1 MLSLRRQ
8 RNLWPERNPG
18 RFCNSPFSG
27 THRRQNRPINREM
40 TETQM
45 NRLKGLLAH
54 GQSVWLDNIHR
65 EMLRS
70 GELKKLIDV
79 GLRGMTSNPAI
90 FEKALSTGKAYD
102 ASLRKLF
109 AGRKSLEEI
118 FDVLALDDVRD
129 AADQF
134 LPVHE
139 ESKGTDGFVSI
150 EVSPLFA
157 RDTERTLAE
166 ARRLWKLVDRPNI
179 MVKIPATKEGLP
191 AIQKAL
197 AEGIPV
203 NVTLIFSVERYHEV
217 LEAHRRAMESR
228 AADGK
233 PPAVESVASF
243 FVSRIDSAVDKIIQE
258 KIQRSKN
265 PAEKDQLLELL
276 GKTAVANAKAA
287 YLLYKKHYGSPTW
300 DPLKKKGARP
310 QRPLWASTSTKN
322 PHYPDLMY
330 VDTLIGV
337 NTVNTIPPATLE
349 AFLDHGTVADTLESG
364 VDKAREVLE
373 QLKNHKIDLRKVTDI
388 LEIEGVK
395 LFVDAYDK
403 LLAGLGAKK
412 ESMLAGAKK

>member
-1 MLSLRRQ
+1 
-8 RNLWPERNPG
+8 
-18 RFCNSPFSG
+18 
-27 THRRQNRPINREM
+27 M
-40 TETQM
+40 T
-45 NRLKGLLAH
+45 RLKELLAH

-70 GELKKLIDV
+70 GELKKLIEV

-90 FEKALSTGKAYD
+90 FEKALSTGTAYD
-102 ASLRKLF
+102 ASLRRLF
-109 AGRKSLEEI
+109 AGKKTVEEI
-118 FDVLALDDVRD
+118 FDGLAADDVRE

-134 LPVHE
+134 QPVFE

-150 EVSPLFA
+150 EVSPLYA
-157 RDTERTLAE
+157 RDTERTLSE
-166 ARRLWKLVDRPNI
+166 ARRLWKLVDRPNV

-197 AEGIPV
+197 SEGIPI

-217 LEAHRRAMESR
+217 LEAHKRAMETR
-228 AADGK
+228 VEEGH

-243 FVSRIDSAVDKIIQE
+243 FVSRIDVAVDKLIQE
-258 KIQRSKN
+258 KIQQSKS
-265 PAEKDQLLELL
+265 ATEKDQLLELL

-287 YLLYKKHYGSPTW
+287 YLLYKKTYMSPSW

-322 PHYPDLMY
+322 PHYADLMY
-330 VDTLIGV
+330 VDPLIGV
-337 NTVNTIPPATLE
+337 NTVNTLPPATLN
-349 AFLDHGTVADTLESG
+349 AFLDHGTVADTLENG

-373 QLKNHKIDLRKVTDI
+373 QLKFHKIDLRKVTDA
-388 LEIEGVK
+388 LEVEGVK

-403 LLAGLGAKK
+403 LLAGLRSKK
-412 ESMLAGAKK
+412 ESMLAVAKK